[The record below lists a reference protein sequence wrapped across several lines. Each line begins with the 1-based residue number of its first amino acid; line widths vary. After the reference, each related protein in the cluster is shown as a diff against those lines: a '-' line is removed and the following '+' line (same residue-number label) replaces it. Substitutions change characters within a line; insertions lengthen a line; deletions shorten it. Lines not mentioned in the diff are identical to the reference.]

1 MIQKSKQ
8 VWQVGEMVKVGFLT
22 LKVLARVPTPGD
34 HAPDAYALGSAKG
47 AIYRFVPHF
56 GLTKCAD
63 LEEAMQDHS

>member
-1 MIQKSKQ
+1 MITNSTQC
-8 VWQVGEMVKVGFLT
+8 WQVGEMVKVGFLT
-22 LKVLARVPTPGD
+22 LRVLARVATPGD
-34 HAPDAYALGSAKG
+34 YKPDAYALGSAKG